1 MTKAELLEKN
11 TLLENELNKT
21 KDKLEQS
28 KNIILEFYHIINR
41 LLVENEELNKETV
54 ELSKASWEEA
64 EHSVKLLE
72 GFMEYVKNQGME
84 YNIISKQ
91 IEQQYQR
98 SSEKACR
105 RKELYLQYQ
114 KLSEQ
119 LITEAIKVETELKK
133 YKKAPSEKA
142 KQSQAHW
149 NIMRKEYDA
158 ILTRNPA
165 MKPATAKEIIGDKI
179 EEATGKR
186 PVPTT
191 LHRQLVTNR
200 K

>member
-133 YKKAPSEKA
+133 YKKAPSEKV
-142 KQSQAHW
+142 
-149 NIMRKEYDA
+149 MRKEYDA